1 MTVKNIEDNN
11 KDIGERERERVTS
24 RRLVMLERVMEEIVR
39 GMKKAFLDWLKEFR
53 RNSSTSQHVP
63 EYQSLQL
70 KLLPL
75 RQAEVAPH
83 P

>member
-1 MTVKNIEDNN
+1 
-11 KDIGERERERVTS
+11 
-24 RRLVMLERVMEEIVR
+24 MLERVMEEIR
-39 GMKKAFLDWLKEFR
+39 RWMEKAFLDRVKQLR
-53 RNSSTSQHVP
+53 RNSNTGQHVP

-75 RQAEVAPH
+75 RQTEMASH

>member
-1 MTVKNIEDNN
+1 MEI
-11 KDIGERERERVTS
+11 IGRG
-24 RRLVMLERVMEEIVR
+24 MEE
-39 GMKKAFLDWLKEFR
+39 AFLDWLKELK

-75 RQAEVAPH
+75 CQAEVTPH
-83 P
+83 PYNSNTHDE